1 MEWEE
6 VKKFLLTKHFV
17 NYKNELV
24 IYVRLHFDAISESGG
39 EALIKFR
46 HDFKAKLRDLGLE
59 KGSEELNQYVQNH
72 LSRIEEA
79 FRSAWEEFSSKGSL
93 PGNFV
98 DFFIEGER
106 IVRDFKGEPVS
117 FKELKPSK
125 G

>member
-24 IYVRLHFDAISESGG
+24 IYMRLHFDAISESGE

-46 HDFKAKLRDLGLE
+46 HDFKAKLKELGLE
-59 KGSEELNQYVQNH
+59 RASEELNQFVQQH
-72 LSRIEEA
+72 ISRVEEA
-79 FRSAWEEFSSKGSL
+79 FRQAWEEFSSQGSL

-98 DFFIEGER
+98 DFFLEGER
-106 IVRDFKGEPVS
+106 IARDFKGEPVS